1 MSELDPQAKDLIG
14 LALEGEGPTS
24 SERSRLRGVVLARVG
39 AGVAVLSTASGSAA
53 ATATGAGSTLALGLA
68 AKVVVVVALVGAVG
82 AGGYAAA
89 SIHRI
94 KIASGAARPSAQAT
108 APVTIGGPAPAV
120 SLRPPVGPGVEP
132 TRDFPPV
139 SEETPAAAAPA
150 LLSLASA
157 RPVSTAR
164 APTEIA
170 AGSTAPDRAAP
181 LPDRSLDEETR
192 ALRSA
197 FADLRD
203 GHADRALA
211 AIDAQES
218 RFAGGALAE
227 ERAAARIVTL
237 CALRRTDEAR
247 ADASRFLGA
256 HPHSLLAGRII
267 ASCGGSEA
275 AGPSAEP

>member
-39 AGVAVLSTASGSAA
+39 AGVAVLSTVSGTAA

-68 AKVVVVVALVGAVG
+68 AKVVVAVALVGAVG
-82 AGGYAAA
+82 AGGYAAV
-89 SIHRI
+89 SIHRT
-94 KIASGAARPSAQAT
+94 KIASGAARPSGQAT
-108 APVTIGGPAPAV
+108 APVIGAPAPAV

-132 TRDFPPV
+132 TRDSPPV

-164 APTEIA
+164 APSEIA
-170 AGSTAPDRAAP
+170 AGSTPPNRTAP

-203 GHADRALA
+203 GHANRALA

-227 ERAAARIVTL
+227 ERAAARVVTL
-237 CALRRTDEAR
+237 CALGRTDEAR

>member
-1 MSELDPQAKDLIG
+1 MSELDPHAKDLIG

-39 AGVAVLSTASGSAA
+39 AGVAVLSTASGSTA
-53 ATATGAGSTLALGLA
+53 ATATGAGSSVALGLA
-68 AKVVVVVALVGAVG
+68 AKVVVAVALVGA
-82 AGGYAAA
+82 AGGYAAVSA
-89 SIHRI
+89 HGT
-94 KIASGAARPSAQAT
+94 KMASGALRPSQAS
-108 APVTIGGPAPAV
+108 APVTIGAPAPAV
-120 SLRPPVGPGVEP
+120 SLRPSVGPGVEP
-132 TRDFPPV
+132 TRDSPPV
-139 SEETPAAAAPA
+139 SAETPAAAAPA

-170 AGSTAPDRAAP
+170 AGSTPPVRAAP
-181 LPDRSLDEETR
+181 LPDWSLDEETR

-203 GHADRALA
+203 GHAERALA
-211 AIDAQES
+211 AIDDQES

-237 CALRRTDEAR
+237 CALGRTDEAR

-275 AGPSAEP
+275 AGPSGEP